1 MQGPLLLTMQV
12 MLRLGKGYT
21 AREEIKTEKIALV
34 AKEGEVVEVKCKP
47 GSQGIALRITGA
59 CLAVVHPLP
68 EVEK

>member
-12 MLRLGKGYT
+12 MLRVGKGYT

-47 GSQGIALRITGA
+47 GSQCIALRITGA

-68 EVEK
+68 EVAQ